1 MFFEKKSQLFVGR
14 FARLYGSDVVLHA
27 FSTRKGGVSQ
37 KPFDTL
43 NLGDRCGDDE
53 KSVQENRHRFFQL
66 LGIKH
71 DELAIPVQ
79 IHGNHILQVTTPGIY
94 PETDGL
100 ITDVPGVCLVIQV
113 ADCLPIYL
121 YDPVH
126 RAIGLIHA
134 GWRGSAQ
141 KIVVEGLSA
150 MKFSFKTRTEDLSV
164 FLGPS
169 IGPCCYEVG
178 TEVSRHFPENVMQGN
193 RLNLWKMNQNL
204 LIESG
209 VSSDNITVSGL
220 CTVCYPDW
228 FFSHR
233 KSGGKT
239 GRMMGIIGLKERT

>member
-1 MFFEKKSQLFVGR
+1 MFFEKKSQLFVGQ

-27 FSTRKGGVSQ
+27 FSTRKEGVSQ

-53 KSVQENRHRFFQL
+53 KNVQENRHRFFQS

-100 ITDVPGVCLVIQV
+100 ITDVPGICLVIQV

-134 GWRGSAQ
+134 GWRGSAR

-150 MKFSFKTRTEDLSV
+150 MKFSFKSRAEDLSV

-178 TEVSRHFPENVMQGN
+178 TDVSNHFPENVMQGN

-209 VSSDNITVSGL
+209 VSPDNITVSGL
-220 CTVCYPDW
+220 CTACYSDW